1 MSVKDSILRPAWQR
15 LKSWEGFLIVILAIV
30 FVINNLIAPNY
41 LTIGNQINLFTL
53 SIERIIVALTMTFLI
68 INGEIDLSAPSIMG
82 LAACV
87 AAFLFNKGMDF
98 GTALLISMSIGLACG
113 LFNGFWIAIVGLN
126 SLVVTLAML
135 ICYRGLARV
144 FLEDRSISQL
154 PEWFNM
160 LGQKNLVGPFP
171 FALILFFV
179 LMLIALIVLQYSG
192 FGRKVFVIGNNKDV
206 ARYSGVKV
214 PRVKMILYM
223 ASGLVSALAGLLLA
237 ARLGAVRGDLASGYE
252 LDIVTM
258 ALLGGVSIFGGSGSL
273 YGVFLSIL
281 IILNIRN
288 GMGLANLSGHFQTG
302 VIGLL
307 LIASVLVPNLAGQ
320 VRASLNQRRRIRPS
334 QGSQPDGPGLEP
346 GIDQIL
352 GASQSSLA
360 EGPGQVE

>member
-1 MSVKDSILRPAWQR
+1 MSAKANILLPAWQR
-15 LKSWEGFLIVILAIV
+15 LKSWEGLLIIILAVVFLI
-30 FVINNLIAPNY
+30 NSLIAPNY
-41 LTIGNQINLFTL
+41 LTIGNQINLFIL

-82 LAACV
+82 LAAC
-87 AAFLFNKGMDF
+87 ATAYLFSKGMDF

-144 FLEDRSISQL
+144 FLEDRSISKF
-154 PEWFNM
+154 PEWFNF
-160 LGQKNLVGPFP
+160 LGQKNLLGPFP
-171 FALILFFV
+171 FALLLFFV
-179 LMLIALIVLQYSG
+179 LLLFALIVLQYSG
-192 FGRKVFVIGNNKDV
+192 FGRRVFVIGNNKDV

-214 PRVKMILYM
+214 PRVKIILYI
-223 ASGLVSALAGLLLA
+223 ASGLISALAGLLLA
-237 ARLGAVRGDLASGYE
+237 ARLGAVRGDLALGFE

-288 GMGLANLSGHFQTG
+288 GLGLANFSGHVQTG
-302 VIGLL
+302 VIGVL
-307 LIASVLVPNLAGQ
+307 LICSVLVPNLARE
-320 VRASLNQRRRIRPS
+320 VRASLNRRRRIRRS
-334 QGSQPDGPGLEP
+334 ADTDE
-346 GIDQIL
+346 IL
-352 GASQSSLA
+352 HVPQSS
-360 EGPGQVE
+360 E